1 MFIIMMLI
9 ATIIFLFAT
18 AGMSILANEHFA
30 DIQEITSAKV
40 TSMLRT

>member
-18 AGMSILANEHFA
+18 AGMSILANEP
-30 DIQEITSAKV
+30 K
-40 TSMLRT
+40 RK